1 MPRDYGLI
9 QTNIWAEPTV
19 TSLTPEEQRAYLLV
33 YTQPDLNRCGVL
45 PYTLRR
51 WAGLAKGDSAKRLR
65 AAFRTL
71 EDRRLLVIDES
82 TEELLVR
89 TYIRWDGLLAQPQV
103 VGAMVR
109 DFRTIRS
116 ATLTTAVLTELRRIW
131 HLPVKDTERRGLRI
145 AFGVVEND
153 KQREAVGEGL
163 ARPMTRA
170 IEQGLV
176 EPFERGSVQGLPEG
190 LGKALARRP
199 GPGPGPGPD
208 ACPGPDSATRPSD
221 EVAARSWEVDPT
233 TEPAWEAS

>member
-9 QTNIWAEPTV
+9 QTGIWSEPTV
-19 TSLTPEEQRAYLLV
+19 LSLTPEEQRAYLLV

-51 WAGLAKGDSAKRLR
+51 WAGLAKGDNARRLR

-71 EDRRLLVIDES
+71 EERRLLVIDEQ

-89 TYIRWDGLLAQPQV
+89 TYVRWDGLLAQPQV

-109 DFRTIRS
+109 DFRSIRS
-116 ATLTTAVLTELRRIW
+116 ATLSTAFLAELRRIW
-131 HLPVKDTERRGLRI
+131 HLPIKTSERRGLTI
-145 AFGVVEND
+145 ALGVVEND

-163 ARPMTRA
+163 ARPMTQA

-176 EPFERGSVQGLPEG
+176 EAFERGSVQGLPEG

-199 GPGPGPGPD
+199 GPGPGPGPY
-208 ACPGPDSATRPSD
+208 AGTATRPSD
-221 EVAARSWEVDPT
+221 EVATRSDEVDQAT
-233 TEPAWEAS
+233 DRAWASA